1 MVIGSITRELYIS
14 KIAPFG
20 IYWYCTYERTSLEV
34 QLTWLHTIIAMAKV
48 VSRQCGSLSMV
59 NRQALGCILGP
70 EHDWEHD

>member
-1 MVIGSITRELYIS
+1 MVIGSITSELCIS

-20 IYWYCTYERTSLEV
+20 IYWYRTLERTSLEV
-34 QLTWLHTIIAMAKV
+34 QLTWLHTIAMAKV